1 MRIFK
6 GGDKLSEF
14 KITMRTDLD
23 DSAARSKINKLMAD
37 AKKEPIKITA
47 DASSLE
53 GSLKNVLS
61 TLKQVQSASKNL
73 NLGGNSNTKG
83 ISSTI
88 TQFKSLTNQYNALQ
102 KQLSKETNPK
112 SMDVLKNQI
121 KTVGASLDSV
131 KQKISKFGSDTEK
144 ALMSSFSS
152 TATQKLEASYSKTFS
167 SISSKAKTLE
177 TQIQSAFNN
186 PNMNM
191 SQLNSLQT
199 RFQGLQNL
207 IKNFDMSKMS
217 GESLNGLQSKL
228 TELQEKM
235 SSLNTTANQT
245 KLENKFNIDCSKTI
259 SQLEQL
265 KSKYASIGKD
275 TSGIDSLISEVQ
287 RLQSSVGSTNLG
299 TLQGQLKGVNKEAS
313 SLKSSLGKLGSG
325 VKSTFGQIV
334 SSFSMLAPG
343 YLIGSSL
350 VSGIRTMKEEV
361 LNLDK
366 AMTNLIKVADDSDVN
381 TSAKLKGISDN
392 AANIAKEVAGSVSD
406 VVNSMAEASKMG
418 IKGMEAVQEVA
429 KYSQIFA
436 NVGDMNINDATEG
449 IATVINAFNV
459 DPLKE
464 YSIEVNGAKKNTTEL
479 ANAMDIMNHA
489 GNNYAI
495 SVGGVLEAMQNGGS
509 TMSNYGLSIQETTA
523 LITAANEA
531 LQNPNKVGNGLKS
544 LTNNLAGLTTSAKT
558 GEIKLNKT
566 AMALEKIAKIDIF
579 TDKSQ
584 TEVKS
589 MTTLLDEVNE
599 KWGSLSDTQR
609 KALSNAIGGK
619 QQSAVF
625 QSLMNNYDTY
635 KQMMS
640 EYANGDQ
647 FNSALNEN
655 AKYIDSIE
663 GRLASLKAT
672 WTQIAT
678 TVFNSNM
685 IKSGVSGLD
694 TFSQGIETV
703 ISTIDKLNI
712 GIPVAIASIALLK
725 TAFSSFR
732 YAESFSAGLSLIGMK
747 IASIPESIA
756 GIPVALS
763 AFTGLNIT
771 MLGLVGTIGAVAAAF
786 VALKGIQAYVD
797 YNNTKAT
804 RKWDELTKSV
814 NKHKKALKN
823 VNYKEANLNKTYSE
837 YEKLAK
843 ITNKTKEEQ
852 KEYNNVLQK
861 LSKID
866 PDLVVYDE
874 KGSPVKARSGEV
886 KDLIREYQKA
896 QREQQK
902 LLNRDLKDKA
912 DTSFDK
918 YKEQAGDRNKR
929 LLELEQLKRD
939 LLQNENKVTGQYES
953 KLSGDWLTRVL
964 AGNTESIKYTQQYFK
979 NLEEYKKKE
988 QEVLDSITQQ
998 RENVSKDQSDW
1009 LGNLFNTNDKLEGV
1023 GKNRQKALENALKL
1037 DFSQFDKDGMESLG
1051 NKLNE
1056 WFSTTDYKNTGKF
1069 NKQIDEVNRL
1079 NQAWK
1084 DGDITSRAYKTSV
1097 DDIASTLSKLTGG
1110 KISTEEFAKM
1120 LKLPE
1125 FDVESANK
1133 TFSDLEEAQNTLKAK
1148 IADMG
1153 VLESPKQRLELAY
1166 DIIQDEK
1173 VPEEI
1178 KNKVAEFASDGNIT
1192 DEELKLLLN
1201 LTAELKDDDLENTIN
1216 EKIDKLSEEKEVTQ
1230 KVAIKY
1236 AMEVDSASD
1245 NNQYLEELLGDAN
1258 LAMDIQMHMD
1268 TNDLDLLKEDLRGI
1282 PTEKQVGII
1291 VSAINS
1297 GKYTPEELQGF
1308 IKLLPEQKQ
1317 VDIITAIQKSGSMT
1331 PEEIKELI
1339 NGLPDEV
1346 KKQIK
1351 VSTPG
1356 ADESN
1361 NKLEKVDKNS
1371 GNKKKQVKTSAPG
1384 ADETI
1389 SKEKQVDKNSG
1400 NKKKKVTTTIP
1411 GGMTAAQTL
1420 AKINART
1427 YDKKQTIT
1435 TIFKT
1440 IGKTVSNF
1448 FGGGYQPPII
1458 KNASEFSNISDMPQE
1473 TTTPSATESQVA
1485 PMSSTFSAPTSTPTE
1500 GASPSATSDSGNQ
1513 VSAKSVGSFG
1523 SVLTSPTQST
1533 KISKS
1538 YKNVLNM
1545 IKYGINLFQELE
1557 NRISRT
1563 ANQLDLLSIKMEN
1576 AVGTKKI
1583 SYLKQQNTL
1592 YKEQAKLQKT
1602 LFNSLYNEKQSVQKK
1617 LKKSGFTLNRQGNL
1631 TSYEE
1636 KLLKLEKEA
1645 ERAEKASSNYKGKNN
1660 KTKNRL
1666 EKNAESAKKK
1676 LDEAKSLTEEY
1687 LSLQYKEIPAAEQ
1700 EWANLQNAIKEN
1712 NNEIEKLKFADK
1724 IHKEQNAIEKLNA
1737 SITQYKNYADRS
1749 EIRADNTSGKEKI
1762 KNLKS
1767 QLDYT
1772 KELVKLNNKLIS
1784 QSAKERGKYKNKLRE
1799 YGAKFDI
1806 NGQLSNQDAL
1816 LNKYQNSENL
1826 DKIKDWIKEYND
1838 LYEAERD
1845 VKNETLQLGYSIEDL
1860 NNEVKKLEL
1869 ENKVEPF
1876 TVSVGLATQNI
1887 TKLNNELDILDVK
1900 LKNAVGKEKIDLL
1913 DEQVKKWQQLKKE
1926 QEKVLKGLKSEES
1939 TYQKSLSGYGFKFDK
1954 TGNMTNKDSMLSKLK
1969 NHKDYEYI
1977 KDTVDKW
1984 EELYNDSIPNANK
1997 SILEYENSVRDA
2009 YQSQLDITKDIEDK
2023 ITNMYKDQIEKR
2035 KDAIKKETET
2045 ITKELE
2051 KQRKAYKDMR
2061 DEVDYQNDYKEK
2073 TDTVSDLQKQLEI
2086 AKKDT
2091 SLSNRKKIADLE
2103 KQLADAQKDLDKF
2116 VQDKIDSD
2124 IDNSFQESIDKANED
2139 SDKKIEDLENL
2150 WSDSKIAEAVKDA
2163 LKTGLFTDIDG
2174 EVSNLKDSLLDFA
2187 ETSGELF
2194 GVTGDIIAND
2204 WCGNLDIALNTMN
2217 NLNSIMKKMEVPKFE
2232 STFKGANLETNSLTT
2247 GDISI
2252 NISAKTNSSP
2262 EDIGDEVAKKFQE
2275 MLNQL
2280 KQGL

>member
-1 MRIFK
+1 
-6 GGDKLSEF
+6 
-14 KITMRTDLD
+14 MRTDLD
-23 DSAARSKINKLMAD
+23 DSAARSKINKLIAD

-73 NLGGNSNTKG
+73 NLGGSSNTKG

-112 SMDVLKNQI
+112 SIEVLKNQI
-121 KTVGASLDSV
+121 KTVGTSLDSV
-131 KQKISKFGSDTEK
+131 KQKISQFGSDTEK
-144 ALMSSFSS
+144 ALMNSFSS
-152 TATQKLEASYSKTFS
+152 TVTQKLEASYSKTFS

-217 GESLNGLQSKL
+217 GESLNSLQSKL

-235 SSLNTTANQT
+235 SSLNATANQT

-299 TLQGQLKGVNKEAS
+299 TLQGQLKSVNKEAS
-313 SLKSSLGKLGSG
+313 TLKSSLGNLGSG
-325 VKSTFGQIV
+325 VKNTFGQIV

-350 VSGIRTMKEEV
+350 VNGIRTMKEEV
-361 LNLDK
+361 LNLDR
-366 AMTNLIKVADDSDVN
+366 AMTNLIKVADESDVN

-392 AANIAKEVAGSVSD
+392 AVNIAKEVAGSVSD

-429 KYSQIFA
+429 KYSQVFA
-436 NVGDMNINDATEG
+436 NVGDMNITEATES

-464 YSIEVNGAKKNTTEL
+464 YSIEVNGASKKTTEL
-479 ANAMDIMNHA
+479 ANAMDVMNHA

-566 AMALEKIAKIDIF
+566 AVALENIAKIDIF

-584 TEVKS
+584 TQVKS
-589 MTTLLDEVNE
+589 MTTLLDEVND
-599 KWGSLSDTQR
+599 KWGSLNDSQR

-635 KQMMS
+635 KKMMS

-685 IKSGVSGLD
+685 IKGGVSGLNA
-694 TFSQGIETV
+694 FSQGIEVV
-703 ISTIDKLNI
+703 ISTIDKLNL

-725 TAFSSFR
+725 TAFSSFK

-747 IASIPESIA
+747 IASIPKSIA
-756 GIPVALS
+756 GIPKALS
-763 AFTGLNIT
+763 AFTGLNVT

-786 VALKGIQAYVD
+786 LALKGIQTYID
-797 YNNTKAT
+797 NNNTKAT
-804 RKWDELTKSV
+804 RKWDELTKSI
-814 NKHKKALKN
+814 NNHKKALEK
-823 VNYKEANLNKTYSE
+823 VSDKEVNLNKTYSE

-852 KEYNNVLQK
+852 KEYNKVLQK

-874 KGSPVKARSGEV
+874 NGSPVKARVGEV
-886 KDLIREYQKA
+886 QDLIREYQKA

-912 DTSFDK
+912 DTSYDK
-918 YKEQAGDRNKR
+918 YKEQSGQRNKE
-929 LLELEQLKRD
+929 LFKLEQLKRD
-939 LLQNENKVTGQYES
+939 LLYFENKATGMFES
-953 KLSGDWLTRVL
+953 KLGDDWLTKML
-964 AGNTESIKYTQQYFK
+964 AGNTESTKYTQEYFK
-979 NLEEYKKKE
+979 NLEEYKNKE
-988 QEVLDSITQQ
+988 KEVIDKLTQQ
-998 RENVSKDQSDW
+998 RESVSKDQSDW
-1009 LGNLFNTNDKLEGV
+1009 LGNLFNTNDKLENA
-1023 GKNRQKALENALKL
+1023 GKNRQKALANALKL
-1037 DFSQFDKDGMESLG
+1037 DFSQFDKDSMNNLG

-1056 WFSTTDYKNTGKF
+1056 WFSTTDYKNTEKF
-1069 NKQIDEVNRL
+1069 NKQIDEVNKL

-1084 DGDITSRAYKTSV
+1084 DGDITSRAYKSSV

-1120 LKLPE
+1120 LKIPE
-1125 FDVESANK
+1125 FDVESAHK

-1201 LTAELKDDDLENTIN
+1201 LTAELKDDDLDNTIN
-1216 EKIDKLSEEKEVTQ
+1216 EKIDELSDEKEVTQ
-1230 KVAIKY
+1230 KIAVKY

-1268 TNDLDLLKEDLRGI
+1268 TGDLELLKSDLEGI
-1282 PTEKQVGII
+1282 PEEKQVGII

-1297 GKYTPEELQGF
+1297 GKYTPEQLQSF
-1308 IKLLPEQKQ
+1308 IQLLPEQKQ
-1317 VDIITAIQKSGSMT
+1317 VDVITAIQKSGNMT
-1331 PEEIKELI
+1331 HEQIKQLI
-1339 NGLPDEV
+1339 DGLPDNV
-1346 KKQIK
+1346 KKQIT

-1361 NKLEKVDKNS
+1361 SKLSQVNKNS
-1371 GNKKKQVKTSAPG
+1371 QNKNKQVKTSAPG

-1400 NKKKKVTTTIP
+1400 NKKKTVTTTNP
-1411 GGMTAAQTL
+1411 GGSSTL
-1420 AKINART
+1420 STLKGINSKAVNKT
-1427 YDKKQTIT
+1427 HTIT
-1435 TIFKT
+1435 TVFKT
-1440 IGKTVSNF
+1440 IRKAVSNAWNWVT
-1448 FGGGYQPPII
+1448 GGRPRSLVGESQNTLETPI
-1458 KNASEFSNISDMPQE
+1458 
-1473 TTTPSATESQVA
+1473 ESQVA
-1485 PMSSTFSAPTSTPTE
+1485 PVSSTFSTPKSTPTE
-1500 GASPSATSDSGNQ
+1500 GTTTSDSSSQ
-1513 VSAKSVGSFG
+1513 VSTRSVGSFG
-1523 SVLTSPTQST
+1523 SVLTNSTQST

-1576 AVGTKKI
+1576 AIGTKKI
-1583 SYLKQQNTL
+1583 SYLKQQNAL

-1602 LFNSLYNEKQSVQKK
+1602 LFNSLYSEKQSVQKK
-1617 LKKSGFTLNRQGNL
+1617 LKKSGFTINKQGNL
-1631 TSYEE
+1631 TNYEE

-1645 ERAEKASSNYKGKNN
+1645 ERAEKASSNYKGKSD

-1666 EKNAESAKKK
+1666 EKSADAAKKK
-1676 LDEAKSLTEEY
+1676 LDEAKKLTEEY
-1687 LSLQYKEIPAAEQ
+1687 LSLQYKELPAAEQ
-1700 EWANLQNAIKEN
+1700 EWYKLQNAIKETN
-1712 NNEIEKLKFADK
+1712 DEIEKLKFEDK
-1724 IHKEQNAIEKLNA
+1724 IKPFINDIDESAFKIDRLNSLLDRAETSANNSEGETKLKYLKKQVDYNNQLIKQNDIL
-1737 SITQYKNYADRS
+1737 
-1749 EIRADNTSGKEKI
+1749 
-1762 KNLKS
+1762 
-1767 QLDYT
+1767 LDKT
-1772 KELVKLNNKLIS
+1772 KG
-1784 QSAKERGKYKNKLRE
+1784 ERKHYRNKLRE
-1799 YGAKFDI
+1799 YGFKFDK
-1806 NGQLSNQDAL
+1806 NGEFTNYDTVMDKYANSSDYDKVKKWADEYLDLGNDMRDAL
-1816 LNKYQNSENL
+1816 
-1826 DKIKDWIKEYND
+1826 
-1838 LYEAERD
+1838 
-1845 VKNETLQLGYSIEDL
+1845 ETLQDLQYSSEEL
-1860 NNEVKKLEL
+1860 NNEIKKLEL

-1876 TVSVGLATQNI
+1876 TISVGLATQNI

-1913 DEQVKKWQQLKKE
+1913 DEQVKKWQQLKTE

-1939 TYQKSLSGYGFKFDK
+1939 TYQKSLSKYGFKFDK

-1977 KDTVDKW
+1977 KDIVDKW
-1984 EELYNDSIPNANK
+1984 EELYNDSIPNAEK
-1997 SILEYENSVRDA
+1997 SILEYKNSVKDA

-2051 KQRKAYKDMR
+2051 RQRKAYKDMR

-2073 TDTVSDLQKQLEI
+2073 TDTISDLQKQLEI

-2103 KQLADAQKDLDKF
+2103 KQLAEAQKDLDKF

-2124 IDNSFQESIDKANED
+2124 IDNSFQEAIDKANED

-2150 WSDSKIAEAVKDA
+2150 WSDSKIAEAVKEA

-2174 EVSNLKDSLLDFA
+2174 EISNLKDSLLGFA

-2194 GVTGDIIAND
+2194 GVTGDIIANE

-2217 NLNSIMKKMEVPKFE
+2217 NLNSIMKNMEVPNFE
-2232 STFKGANLETNSLTT
+2232 SAFKGANLETNSLTT

-2252 NISAKTNSSP
+2252 NVSAKTNSNP
-2262 EDIGDEVAKKFQE
+2262 EDIGYEVQKQFKE